1 MLISVKPGCIIT
13 KTPAKPK
20 IIANNLLKNIF
31 SFKKIIASK
40 VANIGAVFPIA
51 ATSDSV
57 EVERALNQ
65 KNKAKAFIT
74 DLTKCICIRFVRS
87 CCLLILNKKSTT
99 SINPKNPL

>member
-51 ATSDSV
+51 ATSDNV

-65 KNKAKAFIT
+65 KNKDWPGTHSVMSNAVEA
-74 DLTKCICIRFVRS
+74 RS
-87 CCLLILNKKSTT
+87 FLF
-99 SINPKNPL
+99 